1 MANIIDYLAEHGQ
14 SSFEEVSFNQVDI
27 LILNEL
33 GYLPLAEQMA
43 LAEGQLVADLA
54 PSVLDL
60 PVDFLVTSERLA
72 LLKAVVGSRR
82 FADLTLLD
90 YVNEIDPAYEKQF
103 AALVFALPSL
113 GYRQLVF
120 RGTDDSLVGWKEDF
134 NMTYMS
140 EIPAQRRAVT
150 FLTQVLGQTTGQ
162 LLVSGHSKGGN
173 LAVYA
178 SSFITSDLQDR
189 LQAIYVFDAPG
200 LHERVL
206 SSRGYQVISS
216 KMVVIRPQDSIVGV
230 MLASDQSPII
240 IASDKQGI
248 DQHNVIYWQVD
259 GYGLKQ
265 VETST
270 QTSQILEQTF
280 QSWTKELGSQDL
292 KVLVDVVFDLFAS
305 AGIASLNDLQANAPK
320 TIADVFSAM
329 SHLSTEKRDLIN
341 QSFNLFIKQFGQH
354 RYQQVSQD
362 IHDKVAQIGA
372 KFNLVEDTKTKETAN
387 EH

>member
-43 LAEGQLVADLA
+43 LGEGQLVADLA
-54 PSVLDL
+54 PSVLDW

-113 GYRQLVF
+113 DYRQLVF

-200 LHERVL
+200 LYERVL
-206 SSRGYQVISS
+206 SSRGYQAISS

-320 TIADVFSAM
+320 TIADVFSAL

>member
-43 LAEGQLVADLA
+43 LGEGQLVTDLA

-60 PVDFLVTSERLA
+60 LVDFLVTSERLA

-150 FLTQVLGQTTGQ
+150 FLRQVLGQTTGQ

-305 AGIASLNDLQANAPK
+305 AGTDSLNDLQANAPK
-320 TIADVFSAM
+320 TIADVFSAL